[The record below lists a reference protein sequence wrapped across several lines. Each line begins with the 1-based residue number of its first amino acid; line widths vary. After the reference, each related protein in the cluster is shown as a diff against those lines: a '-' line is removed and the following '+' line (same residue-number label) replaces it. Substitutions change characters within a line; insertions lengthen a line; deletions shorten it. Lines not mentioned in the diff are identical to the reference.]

1 MMHGCDE
8 ENVRHRGGAAKAG
21 IMGKD
26 SGAGARRRAFSRRLS
41 QGLIAAIR
49 CKAAVID

>member
-1 MMHGCDE
+1 MPE
-8 ENVRHRGGAAKAG
+8 

-26 SGAGARRRAFSRRLS
+26 SDAGARRSTWGAMPCGFSRRLS